1 MRLRIAL
8 PFAVLALITASSAF
22 AGDEH
27 SEGRQ
32 RDDRS
37 VTDGNSKGGKG
48 FAYGEFRILPLA
60 DLRLRGEFRT
70 VAGEP
75 GGTTTPVGG
84 VLART
89 RVGVEVRRGDTVRAV
104 LSVQDA
110 RVLGGAPTGLLST
123 PTSPYATAPFE
134 AFIEVKERRTGA
146 RPSVS
151 TSDFTGRGD
160 AGDGGPLSTGAFLP
174 ATTAEYETD
183 GAYLRIGR
191 QRLVVANGLLVGAN
205 DWSPTGRSL
214 DAVRGEIPWGRL
226 RFGAFAALTSAPGT
240 FGLGV
245 DAASASRASNLEGV
259 TVRWAPTELFRVE
272 AFGLHSKTYARPGGS
287 AGDAQL
293 VTAGARLHG
302 EKSGFQWQL
311 MGAYQGG
318 TRTFAASDADV
329 GAYAFYASA
338 QKRVPELRLNPTF
351 RLGGAWASGN
361 RAGSSRVGAFDPLLP
376 DVQTFG
382 LLDAAALTNLVA
394 AHGAVTVEPGV
405 PTRLSLRY
413 QFAAPERKYGGETD
427 AYLTPATNV
436 SRVFASRHEV
446 DLTFAYTPIRD
457 LELLAGYGILAG
469 VARDRASGATSGF
482 SMKDPAQL
490 AFLSARFLLH

>member
-27 SEGRQ
+27 LEGRD
-32 RDDRS
+32 RDERS

-48 FAYGEFRILPLA
+48 FAYGEFRLFPLA
-60 DLRLRGEFRT
+60 DLRLRGELRY

-75 GGTTTPVGG
+75 GASTTPVGG

-110 RVLGGAPTGLLST
+110 RVLGGAPSGLMST

-134 AFIEVKERRTGA
+134 AFIEVKERRTG
-146 RPSVS
+146 
-151 TSDFTGRGD
+151 TFW
-160 AGDGGPLSTGAFLP
+160 P

-183 GAYLRIGR
+183 GAYLRVGR

-245 DAASASRASNLEGV
+245 DAASGTRASNLEGV

-272 AFGLHSKTYARPGGS
+272 AFGLLSKTYARAGS
-287 AGDAQL
+287 SGGDAQL

-318 TRTFAASDADV
+318 TRTYTASEADV
-329 GAYAFYASA
+329 GAYAFYVSA

-351 RLGGAWASGN
+351 RVGGAWASGN

-446 DLTFAYTPIRD
+446 DLTFAYTPVRD
-457 LELLAGYGILAG
+457 LELVAGYGILAG